1 MKYSNSRKSQ
11 SGFTLIEIIVVVGI
25 VGILAAIA
33 YPSYTDYVK
42 KGKRSDAKVELLR
55 IAQLQESYFVQNL
68 SYANSLANGAGGLRL
83 GAATILTEQFNY
95 NVSISATGPAGCGGT
110 VASPCS
116 SYTLEAVPTGSQV
129 SDSFCE
135 KFTLTNTGVKD
146 VSVAGNARDCWK

>member
-1 MKYSNSRKSQ
+1 MNHSIARKKQ

-68 SYANSLANGAGGLRL
+68 SYANSLANGAGGLGL
-83 GAATILTEQFNY
+83 GAASIPTEQNNY

-110 VASPCS
+110 AASPCS
-116 SYTLEAVPTGSQV
+116 SYTLEAEPTGAQAY
-129 SDSFCE
+129 DTFCDD
-135 KFTLTNTGVKD
+135 FTLTNTGVKD
-146 VSVAGNARDCWK
+146 VSVAGHKEDCWK